1 MDKKKKK
8 IALITSMA
16 LAVALPAIWL
26 YSAVAGPTR
35 VALINFPRYQTA
47 RMAKSLDNNSIKL
60 SQVELEEFETL
71 KNYDAVL
78 IFGMGIRMTDDH
90 RALLE
95 KLKAKGTP
103 IYSTSVTD
111 PVNNITSLDS
121 AHQATLKAYIGNGG
135 PCNYRS
141 LFNYIR
147 RELDGKSLFTG
158 PVEPP
163 LEISGDVLFHLDDEQ
178 TFATVGEFESYYK
191 QQGFYQANGPKV
203 ALLVGMAGPFDTNKE
218 HLDSLI
224 TALERRGMNVYP
236 VSSFG
241 RRLEL
246 LQEIGP
252 DAVVYL
258 PHGRLAMGQGE
269 RAVEWLRERNIPLF
283 CPLTLNDTYDRWME
297 DRQGMVGGFLSQSI
311 VMPELDG
318 GIVPM
323 ALNAQFIDDEGLYLF
338 KSIPGRAEQFAGTV
352 ANYLTLRT
360 KANRDKKVAV
370 YYFKGPGSHSLVAS
384 GLEVLPSLYNFL
396 KKLQSEGYDLS
407 GLPASEKEF
416 EKLVMERG
424 PVFNSYAEGNIERYL
439 HSGHPELIPSADY
452 NSWLRR
458 TLRPEQYAE
467 LTAKYGAAPG
477 AFYTAGD
484 SIAVTRIRF
493 GNIVLLPQPIQST
506 GENTFAAVHGD
517 NPIPPHHYLASYLWT
532 RYGFEADAL
541 IHFGTHGSLEFIPGK
556 QVALSTADWSDR
568 LVGDLPHFYLYTIGD
583 VGEGI
588 IAKRRSYA
596 TTVSHLTPPFIETE
610 MRGEVGQLLER
621 IKNYLAQ
628 EESQRTPH
636 ENLSIKQLTLQ
647 MGLHRDLKL
656 DSVPN
661 RPYTDEEIERIESF
675 AEELCSEKI
684 TGGMYTLGVPFT
696 PEKIRSSVELL
707 ATEPIAYG
715 LAVLDKTQG
724 KVTQKQIDQ
733 TAFFNRQ
740 YRTKAQTAVKN
751 LLSSPTLSTEAV
763 LRSLGISEAQLAR
776 ARHIRELSKPKD
788 RMAMLKAMNAKN
800 GSDSS
805 KPDTKAMQA
814 AMKNMDPKK
823 AKAMKRAMSATQAKP
838 EAVSG
843 ATSAKDTV
851 TAADKAFADAVLN
864 IADAVANVR
873 NYRTS
878 LENSPAGELESFA
891 NALNGGYVAPTP
903 GGDYIANP
911 NTLPTGRNLYSIN
924 AEATPSP
931 DAWAKGVAMGEQMLA
946 DYLKNHGGN
955 YPQKVSFTLWSGAF
969 IESEGA
975 TIAQILWLLGVEPI
989 RDQFGRVMDIRLIPA
1004 AELNRP
1010 RIDVVVQ
1017 TSGQL
1022 RDLAASRLALI
1033 QKAIG
1038 MAAAAE
1044 DDAENYVAKGQV
1056 DAERMLLEK
1065 GFSPKEARELS
1076 TQRIFGGL
1084 NGMAGTGITGMV
1096 ESGDRWEKES
1106 EISEVYLN
1114 NMGAV
1119 YGSSETWGDFWAGVF
1134 EAALQNTDAVVQ
1146 PRQSNTWGALSLDH
1160 VYEFMGGLN
1169 LTVRNVTGRDPDTYF
1184 NDLRN
1189 RHHAR
1194 VQELK
1199 EAIGV
1204 ESRTTIFN
1212 PVYIREQMKGG
1223 ASSAGHFTEIVR
1235 NTYGWNVMKPAAIDN
1250 EMWDRIYDIYVEDE
1264 LNLGTQTFFERENP
1278 AALQEITAVML
1289 ETARKGYWQATPEQL
1304 KSLSELHSGLVTRH
1318 GAACSG
1324 FTCDNAKLRD
1334 FIGRQLTPEE
1344 AETYRTS
1351 VDRALSAAPSEGT
1364 EQQGT
1369 VLEKETLNRA
1379 ADTRRPFGSLG
1390 IALGAFGLICAAAGG
1405 IRIIRKLRKR
1415 KA

>member
-1 MDKKKKK
+1 
-8 IALITSMA
+8 
-16 LAVALPAIWL
+16 
-26 YSAVAGPTR
+26 
-35 VALINFPRYQTA
+35 
-47 RMAKSLDNNSIKL
+47 
-60 SQVELEEFETL
+60 
-71 KNYDAVL
+71 
-78 IFGMGIRMTDDH
+78 
-90 RALLE
+90 
-95 KLKAKGTP
+95 
-103 IYSTSVTD
+103 
-111 PVNNITSLDS
+111 
-121 AHQATLKAYIGNGG
+121 
-135 PCNYRS
+135 
-141 LFNYIR
+141 
-147 RELDGKSLFTG
+147 
-158 PVEPP
+158 
-163 LEISGDVLFHLDDEQ
+163 
-178 TFATVGEFESYYK
+178 
-191 QQGFYQANGPKV
+191 
-203 ALLVGMAGPFDTNKE
+203 
-218 HLDSLI
+218 
-224 TALERRGMNVYP
+224 
-236 VSSFG
+236 
-241 RRLEL
+241 
-246 LQEIGP
+246 
-252 DAVVYL
+252 
-258 PHGRLAMGQGE
+258 
-269 RAVEWLRERNIPLF
+269 
-283 CPLTLNDTYDRWME
+283 
-297 DRQGMVGGFLSQSI
+297 
-311 VMPELDG
+311 
-318 GIVPM
+318 
-323 ALNAQFIDDEGLYLF
+323 
-338 KSIPGRAEQFAGTV
+338 
-352 ANYLTLRT
+352 LRT
-360 KANRDKKVAV
+360 KANKDKKVAV

-439 HSGHPELIPSADY
+439 HSGHPELIPAADY
-452 NSWLRR
+452 DSWLRR
-458 TLRPEQYAE
+458 TLLPEQYAE
-467 LTAKYGAAPG
+467 LTAKHGAAPG

-493 GNIVLLPQPIQST
+493 GNIVLLPQPTQST

-532 RYGFEADAL
+532 RYGFGADAML
-541 IHFGTHGSLEFIPGK
+541 HFGTHGSLEFIPGK

-588 IAKRRSYA
+588 IAKRRTYA
-596 TTVSHLTPPFIETE
+596 ATVSHLTPPFIETE

-621 IKNYLAQ
+621 IKNYLAK
-628 EESQRTPH
+628 EESDRSAND
-636 ENLSIKQLTLQ
+636 NLHIKRLALK

-661 RPYTDEEIERIESF
+661 RPYTDEEIERIENF

-684 TGGMYTLGVPFT
+684 AGGMYTLGAAFP

-707 ATEPIAYG
+707 ATDPIAYG
-715 LAVLDKTQG
+715 LAALDKATG
-724 KVTQKQIDQ
+724 KVTQKQIDRA
-733 TAFFNRQ
+733 AFFNRR
-740 YRTKAQTAVKN
+740 YRTPARQTVER
-751 LLSSPTLSTEAV
+751 LLIQPAWTTEAA
-763 LRSLGISEAQLAR
+763 LTSLGISPKQLAR
-776 ARHIRELSKPKD
+776 ARQIQTLSQPKN
-788 RMAMLKAMNAKN
+788 RLAMLRARPAAPSAVPTDTLSAAEKAWAE
-800 GSDSS
+800 
-805 KPDTKAMQA
+805 AL
-814 AMKNMDPKK
+814 
-823 AKAMKRAMSATQAKP
+823 TQ
-838 EAVSG
+838 
-843 ATSAKDTV
+843 
-851 TAADKAFADAVLN
+851 
-864 IADAVANVR
+864 IADAVTNVR
-873 NYRTS
+873 NYHSALEESPNAELTS
-878 LENSPAGELESFA
+878 LVR
-891 NALNGGYVAPTP
+891 ALNGGYLAPTP

-989 RDQFGRVMDIRLIPA
+989 RDQFGRVMDIRLVPA
-1004 AELNRP
+1004 SELNRP

-1033 QKAIG
+1033 QKAVDLT
-1038 MAAAAE
+1038 AAL
-1044 DDAENYVAKGQV
+1044 DDGENYVAQGRLA
-1056 DAERMLLEK
+1056 AEKVLLEK
-1065 GFSPKEARELS
+1065 GFSPKAARELS
-1076 TQRIFGGL
+1076 TRRIFGGL
-1084 NGMAGTGITGMV
+1084 NGMTGTGITALV
-1096 ESGDRWEKES
+1096 ESGDRWES
-1106 EISEVYLN
+1106 DNEIAATYLN

-1119 YGSSETWGDFWAGVF
+1119 YGSSETWGDFRAGVF

-1146 PRQSNTWGALSLDH
+1146 PRQSHTWGALSLDH

-1304 KSLSELHSGLVTRH
+1304 KTIAELHSELVTRH
-1318 GAACSG
+1318 EAACSG

>member
-1 MDKKKKK
+1 MNRKK
-8 IALITSMA
+8 ILPIGLLGLVLLA
-16 LAVALPAIWL
+16 LAGVGYALL
-26 YSAVAGPTR
+26 RPTR
-35 VALINFPRYQTA
+35 VALVNFPRYQTA
-47 RMAKSLDNNSIKL
+47 RMAKSLDNSSIKL
-60 SQVELEEFETL
+60 SPVELEEFETL

-121 AHQATLKAYIGNGG
+121 AHQATFKAYIGNGG
-135 PCNYRS
+135 PRNYRS

-163 LEISGDVLFHLDDEQ
+163 VEISGDVLFHLDDEQ

-191 QQGFYQANGPKV
+191 QNGFYQADGPKV
-203 ALLVGMAGPFDTNKE
+203 ALLAGMAGPFDTNKE

-236 VSSFG
+236 ISSFG

-246 LQEIGP
+246 LQEISP
-252 DAVVYL
+252 EAVIYM

-269 RAVEWLRERNIPLF
+269 RAVEWLKTQNIPVF
-283 CPLTLNDTYDRWME
+283 CPITINDTYDRWME
-297 DRQGMVGGFLSQSI
+297 DRQGMVGGFLSQSV

-323 ALNAQFIDDEGLYLF
+323 AVNAQFIDDEGLYLF

-360 KANRDKKVAV
+360 KANKDKKVAV

-439 HSGHPELIPSADY
+439 HSGYPELVPAADY
-452 NSWLRR
+452 DSWLRQ
-458 TLRPEQYAE
+458 TLRPEQYTE
-467 LTAKYGAAPG
+467 LTAKHGAAPG
-477 AFYTAGD
+477 AFYTTGD

-493 GNIVLLPQPIQST
+493 GNIVLLPQPTQST

-532 RYGFEADAL
+532 RYGFGADAML
-541 IHFGTHGSLEFIPGK
+541 HFGTHGSLEFIPGK

-596 TTVSHLTPPFIETE
+596 ITVSHLTPPFIETE

-628 EESQRTPH
+628 EEINRSADD
-636 ENLSIKQLTLQ
+636 NLHIKRLALK

-656 DSVPN
+656 DSVQTQ
-661 RPYTDEEIERIESF
+661 PYTDAEIERIESF

-707 ATEPIAYG
+707 GTEPIAYG
-715 LAVLDKTQG
+715 LAALDKTQG

-763 LRSLGISEAQLAR
+763 FRSLGISEAQLAR

-800 GSDSS
+800 GSD
-805 KPDTKAMQA
+805 
-814 AMKNMDPKK
+814 NKK
-823 AKAMKRAMSATQAKP
+823 TRP
-838 EAVSG
+838 EAISG
-843 ATSAKDTV
+843 ATSARDTV

-864 IADAVANVR
+864 IADAIANVR
-873 NYRTS
+873 NYRTA
-878 LENSPAGELESFA
+878 LENSPAGELEAFA

-931 DAWAKGVAMGEQMLA
+931 DAWAKGAAMGEQMLA
-946 DYLKNHGGN
+946 DYMKNHGGN

-975 TIAQILWLLGVEPI
+975 TIAQILWMLGAEPI
-989 RDQFGRVMDIRLIPA
+989 RDQFGRVMDIRLVPA
-1004 AELNRP
+1004 SELNRP

-1044 DDAENYVAKGQV
+1044 DGGENYVAKGQV
-1056 DAERMLLEK
+1056 DAEKVLLEK

-1084 NGMAGTGITGMV
+1084 NGMAGTGITALV

-1119 YGSSETWGDFWAGVF
+1119 YGSSEAWGDFRAGVF

-1146 PRQSNTWGALSLDH
+1146 PRQSHTWGALSLDH

-1169 LTVRNVTGRDPDTYF
+1169 LTVRNVTGRDPETYF

-1212 PVYIREQMKGG
+1212 PTYIREQMKGG
-1223 ASSAGHFTEIVR
+1223 ASSAGRFTEIVR

-1278 AALQEITAVML
+1278 AALQEITAVMM

-1304 KSLSELHSGLVTRH
+1304 KAIAELHSELVTRH
-1318 GAACSG
+1318 EAACSG

-1334 FIGRQLTPEE
+1334 FIGRQLTPEQ
-1344 AETYRTS
+1344 AKSYNAS
-1351 VDRALSAAPSEGT
+1351 VDRALSAAPSDHTDNNGM
-1364 EQQGT
+1364 
-1369 VLEKETLNRA
+1369 VLEKESLNRTA
-1379 ADTRRPFGSLG
+1379 EAENPFRGLG
-1390 IALGAFGLICAAAGG
+1390 IALGAFGVICAAVAVML
-1405 IRIIRKLRKR
+1405 ILRKVR
-1415 KA
+1415 QSKS

>member
-1 MDKKKKK
+1 MKKKRILIAGIVPAA
-8 IALITSMA
+8 IAL
-16 LAVALPAIWL
+16 VVWL
-26 YSAVAGPTR
+26 CYAVAGPTR
-35 VALINFPRYQTA
+35 IALVNFPRYQTA
-47 RMAKSLDNNSIKL
+47 RMAKSLDNSFVKL
-60 SQVELEEFETL
+60 DPVELEQFGTL

-95 KLKAKGTP
+95 KLKAKGMP
-103 IYSTSVTD
+103 VYSTSVTD
-111 PVNNITSLDS
+111 PTNNIQSLDS
-121 AHQATLKAYIGNGG
+121 VQQETVKAYLGNGG
-135 PCNYRS
+135 TKNYRS

-147 RELDGKSLFTG
+147 RDLDGKSLFTG
-158 PVEPP
+158 AIESPVE
-163 LEISGDVLFHLDDEQ
+163 ISSDVLFHLDDEQ
-178 TFATVGEFESYYK
+178 TFATVGEFEAYYK
-191 QQGFYQANGPKV
+191 KDGFYKENGPKV

-224 TALERRGMNVYP
+224 CGLEARGMNVYP
-236 VSSFG
+236 ISSFA

-252 DAVVYL
+252 DAVIYM
-258 PHGRLAMGQGE
+258 PHGRMLMGQGDQG
-269 RAVEWLRERNIPLF
+269 VEWLKEQNIPVF
-283 CPLTLNDTYDRWME
+283 CPITINDTYDRWMA
-297 DRQGMVGGFLSQSI
+297 DKQGMAGGFLSQSV

-323 ALNAQFIDDEGLYLF
+323 AINAQFIDDDGLYLF
-338 KSIPGRAEQFAGTV
+338 KAIPARTEQFANTV
-352 ANYLTLRT
+352 QNYMKLRT
-360 KANRDKKVAV
+360 KANKKKKIAV
-370 YYFKGPGSHSLVAS
+370 YYFKGPGSNSLVAS

-407 GLPASEKEF
+407 GLPASEQEF
-416 EKLVMERG
+416 EKVVMERG
-424 PVFNSYAEGNIERYL
+424 PVFNSYAEGNIGRYL
-439 HSGHPELIPSADY
+439 HSGYPELVPAAEYDG
-452 NSWLRR
+452 WLHKA
-458 TLRPEQYAE
+458 LQPEQYAE
-467 LTAKYGAAPG
+467 LTARHGAAPG
-477 AFYTAGD
+477 PFYTTGD

-493 GNIVLLPQPIQST
+493 GNVVLLPQPTQST
-506 GENTFAAVHGD
+506 GENSFAAVHGD
-517 NPIPPHHYLASYLWT
+517 NPIPPHHYVASYLWT
-532 RYGFEADAL
+532 RYGFGADAMV
-541 IHFGTHGSLEFIPGK
+541 HFGTHGSLEFIPGK

-610 MRGEVGQLLER
+610 MRGEVGQLLEH
-621 IKNYLAQ
+621 IKSYLSK
-628 EESQRTPH
+628 EENARPQS
-636 ENLSIKQLTLQ
+636 ENLQIKGLALK

-656 DSVPN
+656 DSVKTQ
-661 RPYTDEEIERIESF
+661 PYTDAEIERIESF

-684 TGGMYTLGVPFT
+684 TGGMYTLGVTFT
-696 PEKIRSSVELL
+696 PEKINSSVELL

-715 LAVLDKTQG
+715 LAALDKLHG
-724 KVTQKQIDQ
+724 KATQKQIDN
-733 TAFFNRQ
+733 TAYFNRR
-740 YRTKAQTAVKN
+740 YRTPAQAAVKN
-751 LLSSPTLSTEAV
+751 LLARATLSTDAV
-763 LRSLGISEAQLAR
+763 LASLGISDSQLVR
-776 ARHIRELSKPKD
+776 ARHIRELSQPKD
-788 RMAMLKAMNAKN
+788 RMAMLKAMSGKKDSN
-800 GSDSS
+800 G
-805 KPDTKAMQA
+805 KHPDMKAMQD
-814 AMKNMDPKK
+814 AMKKMDPKK
-823 AKAMKRAMSATQAKP
+823 AQAMKAAMMSAKT
-838 EAVSG
+838 
-843 ATSAKDTV
+843 DTV
-851 TAADKAFADAVLN
+851 STADKEFADAVMN

-873 NYRTS
+873 NYKTA
-878 LENSPAGELESFA
+878 LEQSPAIELESFV

-911 NTLPTGRNLYSIN
+911 NTLTTGRNLYSIN

-931 DAWAKGVAMGEQMLA
+931 DAWAKGVTMGEQMLA
-946 DYLKNHGGN
+946 DYMKNHGGN

-975 TIAQILWLLGVEPI
+975 TIAQILWMLGAEPI
-989 RDQFGRVMDIRLIPA
+989 RDQFGRVMDIRLVPA
-1004 AELNRP
+1004 SEMNRP

-1038 MAAAAE
+1038 MAAAAN
-1044 DDAENYVAKGQV
+1044 DGGENYVAKGQV
-1056 DAERMLLEK
+1056 DAEKVLLAK

-1076 TQRIFGGL
+1076 TRRIFGGL

-1096 ESGDRWEKES
+1096 ESGDRWES
-1106 EISEVYLN
+1106 EREIADTYLN

-1119 YGSSETWGDFWAGVF
+1119 YGSSEEWGDFKAGVF

-1160 VYEFMGGLN
+1160 VYEFMGGMN
-1169 LTVRNVTGRDPDTYF
+1169 LTVRNVTGKDPDTYF

-1212 PVYIREQMKGG
+1212 PAYIKEQMKGG
-1223 ASSAGHFTEIVR
+1223 ASSANSFTEIVR

-1250 EMWDRIYDIYVEDE
+1250 EIWDRIYDIYVKDN
-1264 LNLGTQTFFERENP
+1264 LNLGTQAFFERENP
-1278 AALQEITAVML
+1278 AALQEMTAVMM
-1289 ETARKGYWQATPEQL
+1289 ETARKGYWKATPEQL
-1304 KSLSELHSGLVTRH
+1304 KAIAELHSEMVTKH
-1318 GAACSG
+1318 DAACSG

-1334 FIGRQLTPEE
+1334 FIGQQLAPEK
-1344 AETYRTS
+1344 AQSYKAS
-1351 VDRALSAAPSEGT
+1351 VDDAISATPSDNTGNKSM
-1364 EQQGT
+1364 
-1369 VLEKETLNRA
+1369 VLEKEQMNAT
-1379 ADTRRPFGSLG
+1379 ADAEKPFRGLG
-1390 IALGAFGLICAAAGG
+1390 IALGAFGLICLAV
-1405 IRIIRKLRKR
+1405 IVMLVLRRMRAK

>member
-8 IALITSMA
+8 IVLITSMA
-16 LAVALPAIWL
+16 LAVALLAIWL

-35 VALINFPRYQTA
+35 VALVNFPRYQTA
-47 RMAKSLDNNSIKL
+47 RMAQSLDNRSIKL
-60 SQVELEEFETL
+60 FSVELEEFETL

-111 PVNNITSLDS
+111 PVNRITSLDS
-121 AHQATLKAYIGNGG
+121 VRQSTVKAYLDNGG
-135 PCNYRS
+135 TRNYRS

-147 RELDGKSLFTG
+147 RELKGRKLFTG

-163 LEISGDVLFHLDDEQ
+163 VAISSDVLFHLDDEQ
-178 TFATVGEFESYYK
+178 TFATVDEFDTYYTA
-191 QQGFYQANGPKV
+191 QGFRHPNGPRV

-236 VSSFG
+236 ISSFG

-338 KSIPGRAEQFAGTV
+338 KSIPGRTEQFAATV
-352 ANYLTLRT
+352 ANYLKLRT
-360 KANRDKKVAV
+360 KPNKDKKVAV

-452 NSWLRR
+452 DSWLRR

-467 LTAKYGAAPG
+467 LTAKHGAAPG

-568 LVGDLPHFYLYTIGD
+568 LVGDLPHLYLYTIGD

-588 IAKRRSYA
+588 IAKRRTYA
-596 TTVSHLTPPFIETE
+596 ATVSHLTPPFIETALRSTVE
-610 MRGEVGQLLER
+610 TLSER
-621 IKNYLAQ
+621 IRNYLAQ

-661 RPYTDEEIERIESF
+661 RPYTDEEIERIENF

-684 TGGMYTLGVPFT
+684 AGGMYTLGAAFS

-707 ATEPIAYG
+707 ATDPIAYG
-715 LAVLDKTQG
+715 LAALDKATG
-724 KVTQKQIDQ
+724 KVTQKQIDRA
-733 TAFFNRQ
+733 AFFNRR
-740 YRTKAQTAVKN
+740 YRTPARQTVER
-751 LLSSPTLSTEAV
+751 LLTQPAWTTEAA
-763 LRSLGISEAQLAR
+763 LTSLGISPKQLSRAQQIQTLLQPKNRLAMLR
-776 ARHIRELSKPKD
+776 ARPAAPSAMPTDTLS
-788 RMAMLKAMNAKN
+788 AAEKAWAE
-800 GSDSS
+800 
-805 KPDTKAMQA
+805 AL
-814 AMKNMDPKK
+814 
-823 AKAMKRAMSATQAKP
+823 TQ
-838 EAVSG
+838 
-843 ATSAKDTV
+843 
-851 TAADKAFADAVLN
+851 
-864 IADAVANVR
+864 IADAVTNVR
-873 NYRTS
+873 NYHSALEESPNAELTS
-878 LENSPAGELESFA
+878 LVR
-891 NALNGGYVAPTP
+891 ALNGGYLAPTP

-989 RDQFGRVMDIRLIPA
+989 RDQFGRVMDIRPVPA
-1004 AELNRP
+1004 SELNRP

-1033 QKAIG
+1033 QKAVDLT
-1038 MAAAAE
+1038 AALE
-1044 DDAENYVAKGQV
+1044 DGENYVAQGRLA
-1056 DAERMLLEK
+1056 AEKVLLEK
-1065 GFSPKEARELS
+1065 GFSPKAARELS
-1076 TQRIFGGL
+1076 TRRIFGGL
-1084 NGMAGTGITGMV
+1084 NGMTGTGITGMV
-1096 ESGDRWEKES
+1096 ESGDRWES
-1106 EISEVYLN
+1106 DNEIAATYLN
-1114 NMGAV
+1114 NMGAA
-1119 YGSSETWGDFWAGVF
+1119 YGSSEAWGDFHPGLF
-1134 EAALQNTDAVVQ
+1134 EAALQQTDAVVQ
-1146 PRQSNTWGALSLDH
+1146 PRQSHTWGALSLDH

-1334 FIGRQLTPEE
+1334 FIGRQLTPEQ
-1344 AETYRTS
+1344 AKSYNTS
-1351 VDRALSAAPSEGT
+1351 VDRALSAAPSDNADNKGM
-1364 EQQGT
+1364 
-1369 VLEKETLNRA
+1369 VLEKERLNRTA
-1379 ADTRRPFGSLG
+1379 EAENPFRGLG
-1390 IALGAFGLICAAAGG
+1390 IALGAFGVICAAAGG